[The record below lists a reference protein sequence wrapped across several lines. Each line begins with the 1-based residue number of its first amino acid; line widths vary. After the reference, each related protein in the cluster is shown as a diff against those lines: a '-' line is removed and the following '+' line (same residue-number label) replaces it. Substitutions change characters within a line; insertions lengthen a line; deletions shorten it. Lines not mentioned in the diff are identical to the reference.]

1 VLGTYFK
8 AKGLARGEIAVK
20 KEKDLSFE
28 CDEGKARP
36 GEVPQ

>member
-1 VLGTYFK
+1 VLGAYFK

-28 CDEGKARP
+28 LDGGKARH
-36 GEVPQ
+36 GEVLG